1 MTPLKRFGAAAV
13 VAIALTVAST
23 VAAAPAAASPPS
35 AGAVT
40 ATSST
45 LLPAP
50 TYLRQIGIDSYGYPI
65 LAWTWGSPDERGS
78 YIVRYQFPDQTAYT
92 DDIAFSSYSGQPYD
106 TFGAAAG
113 FCLPGGM
120 YQVTVYYGQYYPKS
134 GPSNT
139 ITITLPDGPQA

>member
-1 MTPLKRFGAAAV
+1 MIALKRFRAAAVIALALTFAAAV
-13 VAIALTVAST
+13 VA
-23 VAAAPAAASPPS
+23 APAAATPRAAS
-35 AGAVT
+35 AVT

-50 TYLRQIGIDSYGYPI
+50 TDLRQIGTDTYGYPI
-65 LAWTWGSPDERGS
+65 LTWTWGSPDERGT
-78 YIVRYQFPDQTAYT
+78 YIVRYQFPDQTTYT
-92 DDIAFSSYSGQPYD
+92 NDFFFSDYSGQPYD
-106 TFGAAAG
+106 TFPAAGG

-120 YQVTVYYGQYYPKS
+120 YQVTVYYGQYNPES